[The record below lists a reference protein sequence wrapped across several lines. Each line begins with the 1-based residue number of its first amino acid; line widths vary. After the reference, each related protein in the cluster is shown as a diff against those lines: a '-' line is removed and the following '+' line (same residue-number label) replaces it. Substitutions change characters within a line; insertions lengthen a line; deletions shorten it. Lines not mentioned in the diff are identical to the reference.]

1 MLEEEIA
8 ENNSSGPPKNEITRW
23 SCCHHKWTSWKELF
37 FSSNQSSSVVTC
49 GTMECQKQEKF
60 LGGDQEI
67 LGFIKLGPA
76 SKLYNQKLNVI
87 WCCTLRS
94 GVRGENQSLKNGKR
108 KKEETHVQLHTQT
121 ERELCPPVSNT
132 WSSVSLVC
140 AIAPSFYFLSFR
152 DCPFPATPPSNSA
165 PVVVICLTVRLLYC
179 LSQLGVPGRSRHV
192 SCLSRNAIP
201 PVHLVNHENVNVW
214 TI

>member
-1 MLEEEIA
+1 
-8 ENNSSGPPKNEITRW
+8 
-23 SCCHHKWTSWKELF
+23 
-37 FSSNQSSSVVTC
+37 
-49 GTMECQKQEKF
+49 
-60 LGGDQEI
+60 
-67 LGFIKLGPA
+67 
-76 SKLYNQKLNVI
+76 
-87 WCCTLRS
+87 
-94 GVRGENQSLKNGKR
+94 
-108 KKEETHVQLHTQT
+108 
-121 ERELCPPVSNT
+121 
-132 WSSVSLVC
+132 VC

-214 TI
+214 TIWNQTKLALYQTKLPH

>member
-1 MLEEEIA
+1 
-8 ENNSSGPPKNEITRW
+8 
-23 SCCHHKWTSWKELF
+23 
-37 FSSNQSSSVVTC
+37 
-49 GTMECQKQEKF
+49 
-60 LGGDQEI
+60 
-67 LGFIKLGPA
+67 
-76 SKLYNQKLNVI
+76 
-87 WCCTLRS
+87 
-94 GVRGENQSLKNGKR
+94 
-108 KKEETHVQLHTQT
+108 
-121 ERELCPPVSNT
+121 
-132 WSSVSLVC
+132 VC

-214 TI
+214 TIWNQTKTCSVPNEITSLKHFIMDVGNSSSSTKMDKYWVDSPNQCHYDR